1 MKFIPNT
8 LLARFLILIAT
19 VLIIA
24 QVVSIRIFDYFER
37 GPRAEAIAQEI
48 ETIVNFTRVSLISS
62 REDKRLELL
71 SELSTKGDIRIYPA
85 YYFEDIEPLAPDP
98 FLQVVVR
105 KLKERLGENTI
116 VITDHY
122 GIPGLWV
129 SFSID
134 QDEFWVVIPTPG
146 DRPFPWH
153 WIGWGIIV
161 AGLSIIGAYATATRI
176 NRPLNLLIQA
186 TKQLKKGEFPKK
198 LPLDSVT
205 EFRTMSQTFNEMS
218 ESLSK
223 VDQERKVLLAG
234 VSHDIRTPLTR
245 LRIAIEMLPK
255 KIASKLKKSMEEDI
269 VEIDNILNQFID
281 YVRGFNQEAT
291 VTTNLNEFFIHLK
304 NQHQILNRNIVF
316 VSNLKIPI
324 FYDIKPISFRRLF
337 DNLIN
342 NAFSYST
349 GEVIITIRKHKENI
363 SISVLDD
370 GPGIPPDH
378 IQRLLKPF
386 ERFDVISINKKQ
398 TADNREGCGLG
409 LAIVDKITEAH
420 NGKLEISNRTK
431 KGLEVKI
438 ILPLI
443 SES

>member
-1 MKFIPNT
+1 LKFIPNT

-24 QVVSIRIFDYFER
+24 QIVSIRIFDYFER
-37 GPRAEAIAQEI
+37 DPRAEAVAQEI
-48 ETIVNFTRVSLISS
+48 QTVVNFTRASLISS

-176 NRPLNLLIQA
+176 NRPLNLFIQA
-186 TKQLKKGEFPKK
+186 TEQLKKGEFPKK

-205 EFRTMSQTFNEMS
+205 EFRTMSQTFNEMA

-255 KIASKLKKSMEEDI
+255 KIGSKLKKSMEEDI
-269 VEIDNILNQFID
+269 FEIDNILNQFID
-281 YVRGFNQEAT
+281 YVRGFNQEVT
-291 VTTNLNEFFIHLK
+291 VTTNLNEFFIHMK
-304 NQHQILNRNIVF
+304 NQHQILNRNIIF

-342 NAFSYST
+342 NAFSYSS
-349 GEVIITIRKHKENI
+349 GEVVITIRKHKENI

-378 IQRLLKPF
+378 IQRLIKPF

-398 TADNREGCGLG
+398 TADNRESCGLG

-420 NGKLEISNRTK
+420 NGKLEISNRAK

>member
-24 QVVSIRIFDYFER
+24 QIVSIRIFDYFER
-37 GPRAEAIAQEI
+37 DPRAEAVAQEI
-48 ETIVNFTRVSLISS
+48 QTVVNFTRASLISS

>member
-1 MKFIPNT
+1 
-8 LLARFLILIAT
+8 

-37 GPRAEAIAQEI
+37 GPRAEAVAQEI

-98 FLQVVVR
+98 FLQVIVS
-105 KLKERLGENTI
+105 KLKARLGENTI
-116 VITDHY
+116 VVTNHY

-129 SFSID
+129 SFAID

-176 NRPLNLLIQA
+176 NKPLNLLINA
-186 TKQLKKGEFPKK
+186 TEQLKKGTFPEK

-205 EFRTMSQTFNEMS
+205 EFRAMSQTFNEMA
-218 ESLSK
+218 ESLGK

-245 LRIAIEMLPK
+245 LRIAIEMLPE

-269 VEIDNILNQFID
+269 FEIDNILNQFID

-291 VTTNLNEFFIHLK
+291 VTTNLNEFFSHMK
-304 NQHQILNRNIVF
+304 NQHQILNRNIVL

-349 GEVIITIRKHKENI
+349 GEVVITIRKHKENI

-398 TADNREGCGLG
+398 IANNREGCGLG

-420 NGKLEISNRTK
+420 NGKLVISNRAK

>member
-24 QVVSIRIFDYFER
+24 QIVSIRIFDYFER
-37 GPRAEAIAQEI
+37 GPRAEAVAQEI
-48 ETIVNFTRVSLISS
+48 ETVVNFTRASLISS